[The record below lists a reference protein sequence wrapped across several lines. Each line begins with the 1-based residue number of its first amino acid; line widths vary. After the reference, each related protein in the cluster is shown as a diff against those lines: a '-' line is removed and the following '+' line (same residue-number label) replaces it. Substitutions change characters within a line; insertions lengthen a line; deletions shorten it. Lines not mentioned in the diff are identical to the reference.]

1 MADVTYRIII
11 EGMGGKGDAPK
22 TTAATPSGDEISPH
36 PTGGGTTT
44 ETGGFAHSYTYM
56 MAMKNSAAVGIAL
69 KYANTA
75 ITTAI
80 NRVELRTGRATYQEQ
95 LNYQKSATIRGL
107 GIAASIIGGLA
118 TGNYLLAVGGVSAA
132 VDWGI
137 NTTLAKDTLN
147 LERAVNNVSIGMA
160 NVRAGAGGDRYGRSN
175 Y

>member
-11 EGMGGKGDAPK
+11 EGMGGEGDAPK
-22 TTAATPSGDEISPH
+22 TTAATPSGDEISPK
-36 PTGGGTTT
+36 PAGGGGTTA
-44 ETGGFAHSYTYM
+44 ETGGFSKAYKTI
-56 MAMKNSAAVGIAL
+56 KNSAAVGLAL

-118 TGNYLLAVGGVSAA
+118 TGNYLLAVGGAVSAL
-132 VDWGI
+132 DWGI
-137 NTTLAKDTLN
+137 EIGIAQENLN
-147 LERAVNNVSIGMA
+147 IERAVNNVSIGMA
-160 NVRAGAGGDRYGRSN
+160 NVRAGAGGDRHGKSN

>member
-11 EGMGGKGDAPK
+11 EGMGGEGDAPK
-22 TTAATPSGDEISPH
+22 TTAATPSGDEISPK
-36 PTGGGTTT
+36 PTGGGGTTA
-44 ETGGFAHSYTYM
+44 ETGGFSKAYK
-56 MAMKNSAAVGIAL
+56 AIKNGAAVGLAL

-75 ITTAI
+75 ITTVI

-118 TGNYLLAVGGVSAA
+118 TGNYLLAVGGAVSAL
-132 VDWGI
+132 DWGI
-137 NTTLAKDTLN
+137 EIGIAQENLN
-147 LERAVNNVSIGMA
+147 IERAVNNVSIGMA

>member
-11 EGMGGKGDAPK
+11 EGMGGEGDAPK
-22 TTAATPSGDEISPH
+22 TTAATPSGDEISPK
-36 PTGGGTTT
+36 PTGGGGTTA
-44 ETGGFAHSYTYM
+44 ETGGFSKAYKVI
-56 MAMKNSAAVGIAL
+56 KNSAAVGLAL

-75 ITTAI
+75 ITTKI

-95 LNYQKSATIRGL
+95 LNYQKTATIRGL

-118 TGNYLLAVGGVSAA
+118 TGNYLLAVGGAVSAL
-132 VDWGI
+132 DWGI
-137 NTTLAKDTLN
+137 EIGIAQENLN
-147 LERAVNNVSIGMA
+147 IERAVNNVSIGMA

>member
-11 EGMGGKGDAPK
+11 EGMGGEGDAPK

-36 PTGGGTTT
+36 PTSGGTTT
-44 ETGGFAHSYTYM
+44 ETGSFVKTYM
-56 MAMKNSAAVGIAL
+56 FLKNSAAAGLAL
-69 KYANTA
+69 TYANTA
-75 ITTAI
+75 ITTYI
-80 NRVELRTGRATYQEQ
+80 NRVELRTGRSTYQEQ
-95 LNYQKSATIRGL
+95 LNYQKSATLRGL
-107 GIAASIIGGLA
+107 GIAASIIGGLV

-137 NTTLAKDTLN
+137 NTTIAKDTLN

>member
-11 EGMGGKGDAPK
+11 EGMGGEGDAPK
-22 TTAATPSGDEISPH
+22 TTAATPSGDEISPRS
-36 PTGGGTTT
+36 TGSGTTA
-44 ETGGFAHSYTYM
+44 ETGGFAKAYKVI
-56 MAMKNSAAVGIAL
+56 KNSAAVGLAL
-69 KYANTA
+69 KYAN
-75 ITTAI
+75 TTAI

-118 TGNYLLAVGGVSAA
+118 TGNYLLAVGGAVSAL
-132 VDWGI
+132 DWGI
-137 NTTLAKDTLN
+137 EIGIAQENLN

-160 NVRAGAGGDRYGRSN
+160 NIRAGAGGDRHGKSN